1 MQYLHEIKVVH
12 DGLRIEECLG
22 EGGIGELMGKN
33 EENVEISRAETGQ
46 R

>member
-1 MQYLHEIKVVH
+1 MQYSHKIKVVH
-12 DGLRIEECLG
+12 DGLMMEECLG

-33 EENVEISRAETGQ
+33 EENVEISEAERGQ